1 MKTTHELFQNF
12 NPKSESEKITSAI
25 KSFFD
30 ARPFLARKVII
41 GLSGG
46 IDSAVSSTLFV
57 KAIGSENVITIKMP
71 SSTSSKE
78 SIEDADRVIN
88 FNKIP
93 NKNVQTKELA
103 EYEKVFEKLAEP
115 SDLRRGNFCARMR
128 MINLFDQATKFNAI
142 VGGTENLSEHFLGYF
157 TICGDQG
164 SIFEPIEH
172 LYKTEI
178 RMLAEFLEI
187 PNELISK
194 APTADLWQA
203 QTDETELGFTYREAD
218 IILKTWTNLG
228 KPNSVSVEGIKQ
240 EICDKVLARVKT
252 SQFKREIPYRV
263 N

>member
-1 MKTTHELFQNF
+1 MHTTHELFQKF
-12 NPKSESEKITSAI
+12 NSKTESEKIISAI

-30 ARPFLARKVII
+30 ERPFLARKVII

-46 IDSAVSSTLFV
+46 IDSAVSTTLFAR
-57 KAIGSENVITIKMP
+57 AIGSENVITLKMP
-71 SSTSSKE
+71 SSTSSKD
-78 SIEDADRVIN
+78 SIEDAARIIN

-93 NKNVQTKELA
+93 PENVQIKELV
-103 EYEKVFEKLAEP
+103 EYEKIFAKLAEP
-115 SDLRRGNFCARMR
+115 TDLRRGNFCARLR

-157 TICGDQG
+157 TICGDEG

-178 RMLAEFLEI
+178 KMLAEFLRI
-187 PNELISK
+187 PIELISK
-194 APTADLWQA
+194 APTADLWQT

-218 IILKTWTNLG
+218 IILKTWVDLG
-228 KPNSVSVEGIKQ
+228 KPKTITVEEIPQ
-240 EICDKVLARVKT
+240 EICDKVLARVKA

-263 N
+263 E